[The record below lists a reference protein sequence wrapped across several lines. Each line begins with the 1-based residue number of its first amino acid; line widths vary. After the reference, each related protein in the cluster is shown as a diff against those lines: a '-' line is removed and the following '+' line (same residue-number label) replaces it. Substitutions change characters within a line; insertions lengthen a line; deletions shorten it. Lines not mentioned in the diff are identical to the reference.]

1 MIENKVLIGVWLAL
15 LFCTLI
21 SVFMAERVDF
31 TAFSSVL
38 VCAIVAIKSRLVID
52 YLIGLKLTHPRLR
65 KVMLG
70 YFQLIPFLIALG
82 SVRPDWIVAITS
94 LN

>member
-1 MIENKVLIGVWLAL
+1 MFTLASVL
-15 LFCTLI
+15 
-21 SVFMAERVDF
+21 MAERVDF
-31 TAFSSVL
+31 TAFSVVL

-52 YLIGLKLTHPRLR
+52 YLIGLKLAHPRLR

-70 YFQLIPFLIALG
+70 YFYLIPFLIALG
-82 SVRPDWIVAITS
+82 SVRPDWIVAMTS